1 MLIDWFTVAAQ
12 VVNFLI
18 LVWLLKRFL
27 FGPISKAIQ
36 ERQDSIS
43 SSLAEAAATKLVAET
58 EKQEYQAR
66 KAEIEA
72 QCDGLIKEAVASG
85 QMEKKR
91 LLEEA
96 QKAAETLSQSRLE
109 SLQSQ
114 EQKLEKALRERAQ
127 DEALQLAREILR
139 QLACAELDSA
149 IIQTFLHRLDQLDD
163 KAQQTLQQAHGE
175 ILVRTARELNPD
187 LRHTLEKGVEKR
199 LGQSLRWSYK
209 TEPELVN
216 GLELVAGGHKIGWNS
231 AELLE
236 QVKRG
241 TRRA

>member
-12 VVNFLI
+12 AVNFLI

-58 EKQEYQAR
+58 EKQEYQAK
-66 KAEIEA
+66 KAEIET
-72 QCDGLIKEAVASG
+72 QCDALIKEAVASG
-85 QMEKKR
+85 QTEKKR

-96 QKAAETLSQSRLE
+96 QKAADTLSQSRLE
-109 SLQSQ
+109 SLRSQ

-127 DEALQLAREILR
+127 EEALNLARDILR
-139 QLACAELDSA
+139 QLAGAELDSV
-149 IIQTFLHRLDQLDD
+149 IVQRFLHHLEQLDG
-163 KAQQTLQQAHGE
+163 KAQQTLRQAQGE
-175 ILVRTARELNPD
+175 ILVRTARELSPD
-187 LRHTLEKGVEKR
+187 LRHTLEKGVEKT

-209 TEPELVN
+209 TEPELIN
-216 GLELVAGGHKIGWNS
+216 GFELVAEGHKIGWNS
-231 AELLE
+231 AGLLE
-236 QVKRG
+236 QIKRG
-241 TRRA
+241 ASLA